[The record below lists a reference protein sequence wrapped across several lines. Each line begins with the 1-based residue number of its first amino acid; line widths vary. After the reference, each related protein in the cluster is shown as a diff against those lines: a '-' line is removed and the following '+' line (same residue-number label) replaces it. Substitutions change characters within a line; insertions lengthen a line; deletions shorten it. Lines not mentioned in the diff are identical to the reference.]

1 MKYGLCTDLFYLEIG
16 PTGPVFSDTNKLLE
30 GMELARKTGLKA
42 VEFWDWLE
50 ALSAVCSKGWAPWLL
65 VPSQAVAW

>member
-30 GMELARKTGLKA
+30 GMELARKTGLTRFDMIA
-42 VEFWDWLE
+42 I
-50 ALSAVCSKGWAPWLL
+50 S
-65 VPSQAVAW
+65 